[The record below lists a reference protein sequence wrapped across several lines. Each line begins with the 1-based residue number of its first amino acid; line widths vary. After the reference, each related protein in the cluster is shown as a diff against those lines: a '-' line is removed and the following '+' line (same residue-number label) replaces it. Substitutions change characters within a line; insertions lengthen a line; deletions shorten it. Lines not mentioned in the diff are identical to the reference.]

1 MKDWTSWG
9 IKRRVFPDKNYNA
22 IWYNLKTLRLGTGQA
37 SELDYP
43 EFYDIGINTKCNLNC
58 PMCYVSAKSS
68 GVNYTD
74 ICEKAKFFFG
84 QMTGNERPFQ
94 VAIGS
99 TGEPSLHE
107 SFCEFLET
115 LFYLGIVPNYTTNGI
130 TIAEDSDLS
139 TKILDYTSRFVGG
152 VAVSANEWSEHI
164 SKAWRRAIYKLD
176 TFGNTNINIHYIIKD
191 IESVNKFL
199 DIYKEFKYTVL
210 YFVLL
215 PLMPSGRSKEK
226 YSEDDLDWTDDNS
239 RVTKEHEDKS
249 LRNVELKTTTV
260 ENWDQYDTV
269 LIGYPIWWGIAAWPV
284 DTFVKTN
291 DFSDKTVIPFCTSA
305 SSGLGES
312 GTRLQKEAKGG
323 NWK

>member
-84 QMTGNERPFQ
+84 QMTENERPFQ

-176 TFGNTNINIHYIIKD
+176 TFGNTNINIHYIVKD

-226 YSEDDLDWTDDNS
+226 YSEDAFEYLLQQDLDWGKIAFGAHFYNSLLNQNKIKCYLYPPESLSKNLLLDNTIK
-239 RVTKEHEDKS
+239 VTPSSFNLNPIKEIKYEHM
-249 LRNVELKTTTV
+249 
-260 ENWDQYDTV
+260 
-269 LIGYPIWWGIAAWPV
+269 
-284 DTFVKTN
+284 
-291 DFSDKTVIPFCTSA
+291 
-305 SSGLGES
+305 
-312 GTRLQKEAKGG
+312 
-323 NWK
+323 